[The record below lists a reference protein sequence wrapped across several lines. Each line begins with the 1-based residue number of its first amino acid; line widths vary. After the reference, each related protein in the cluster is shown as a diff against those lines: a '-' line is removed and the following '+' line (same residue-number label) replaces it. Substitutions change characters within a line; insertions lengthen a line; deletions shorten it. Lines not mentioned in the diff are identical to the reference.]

1 MSDNDVYLPFE
12 GEPRASNEDFD
23 EDGFSPA
30 VFRSRLEQ
38 KIPPTEYLVC
48 CRCVLF
54 SLAKSMLKM
63 GRCVRF
69 CCHNIL
75 FHRTDVRR
83 RFASVS
89 APEFRC
95 CSEVPLVNQKLTFD
109 QIISCITR
117 HDNFSLRSH
126 RAVSLQGYLRDR
138 RAGQTER
145 KASEFIVI
153 WFKLISN
160 KDFNREKLL

>member
-38 KIPPTEYLVC
+38 KIPATEYLVC

-54 SLAKSMLKM
+54 SLANSMLKM
-63 GRCVRF
+63 GSCVRF
-69 CCHNIL
+69 CWHNIL
-75 FHRTDVRR
+75 FHPTDVRR

-89 APEFRC
+89 APGFRC
-95 CSEVPLVNQKLTFD
+95 CSEIPLVNQKVTFD

-153 WFKLISN
+153 
-160 KDFNREKLL
+160 